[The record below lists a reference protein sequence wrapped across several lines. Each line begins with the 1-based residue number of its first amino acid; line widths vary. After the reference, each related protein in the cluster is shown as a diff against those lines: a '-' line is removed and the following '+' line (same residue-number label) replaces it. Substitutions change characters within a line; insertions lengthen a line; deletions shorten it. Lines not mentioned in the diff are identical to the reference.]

1 MGATLS
7 RLRSVLRGSSGA
19 YWTLTALWVLLRAGT
34 LAVGL
39 LFQRLFDGIGAAGG
53 GRGDGLILLIAWVA
67 AIEGAR
73 LVLQFGVMLS
83 RLEPRLQ
90 YGATAGLRR
99 SLLGTVLRRPDVTAR
114 VPPGEALRAVGE
126 DVEEVGFFLAWAPT
140 NLAHWLFVVASVGVM
155 LSVDVLV
162 TVALVGLLL
171 AVTLLTAL
179 VHGRFLVHRRATRTA
194 SAEVAGALGEAVG
207 AVKAVQAAAA
217 EDHVAAHIGRLNEA
231 RGRAA
236 VREALFAGVQRNVIG
251 NAAPIGVGLVLLL
264 TAGRARDS
272 FGVGDLA
279 LFTFYLQILAEALAS
294 IGILSIRLQRVSV
307 ALERITGFLGAG
319 RDPAP
324 APREPEPRAA
334 PVPRPAPP
342 AGSGPPPHRDAPR
355 LLEVRHLTAHHPG
368 TRRGV
373 EDVHLS
379 VAGGTL
385 TVVTGGVGAGKTTLL
400 RAVLGLMPAPAAG
413 EVRWN
418 GEPRDDRAAFL
429 VPPRCGY
436 VPQAP
441 RLFSGSVREN
451 VLLGLDDERA
461 LTAALRTAVLEP
473 DVAAMR
479 DGVDTVV
486 GPRGLRLSGGQIQR
500 LAIARM
506 LVRRPQ
512 LMVVDDI
519 SSALDPE
526 TERTLWSRLLDGS
539 SAVLAVSHR
548 PAVLRA
554 AARVVV
560 VKDGRVDASGPLDEV
575 LAASAEMRGLWS
587 TATATAPD

>member
-264 TAGRARDS
+264 TAGRARDT

-324 APREPEPRAA
+324 APREPEPRTA

-342 AGSGPPPHRDAPR
+342 AGSGPPPHHEAPR

-587 TATATAPD
+587 TATAAAPD

>member
-1 MGATLS
+1 
-7 RLRSVLRGSSGA
+7 
-19 YWTLTALWVLLRAGT
+19 
-34 LAVGL
+34 
-39 LFQRLFDGIGAAGG
+39 
-53 GRGDGLILLIAWVA
+53 
-67 AIEGAR
+67 
-73 LVLQFGVMLS
+73 
-83 RLEPRLQ
+83 
-90 YGATAGLRR
+90 
-99 SLLGTVLRRPDVTAR
+99 
-114 VPPGEALRAVGE
+114 
-126 DVEEVGFFLAWAPT
+126 
-140 NLAHWLFVVASVGVM
+140 
-155 LSVDVLV
+155 
-162 TVALVGLLL
+162 
-171 AVTLLTAL
+171 
-179 VHGRFLVHRRATRTA
+179 
-194 SAEVAGALGEAVG
+194 
-207 AVKAVQAAAA
+207 
-217 EDHVAAHIGRLNEA
+217 
-231 RGRAA
+231 
-236 VREALFAGVQRNVIG
+236 
-251 NAAPIGVGLVLLL
+251 
-264 TAGRARDS
+264 
-272 FGVGDLA
+272 
-279 LFTFYLQILAEALAS
+279 
-294 IGILSIRLQRVSV
+294 
-307 ALERITGFLGAG
+307 
-319 RDPAP
+319 
-324 APREPEPRAA
+324 
-334 PVPRPAPP
+334 
-342 AGSGPPPHRDAPR
+342 
-355 LLEVRHLTAHHPG
+355 VRHLTAHHPG

-373 EDVHLS
+373 DDVHLA

-554 AARVVV
+554 AAQVVV